1 MAGITLAQAEAQL
14 AAYLAAETAALSGQS
29 YRIGERMLTRA
40 DLAEIRAGVEAWN
53 SRVVSLAAAASS
65 AGRARSRVVV
75 PR

>member
-40 DLAEIRAGVEAWN
+40 DLAEIRAGVDAWN
-53 SRVVSLAAAASS
+53 SRVVSLAAAASN
-65 AGRARSRVVV
+65 AGRARARVVV
-75 PR
+75 AR